1 LNPKPTEETVA
12 KRGRKTAGELEKVES
27 IPARPEPPSDLTEF
41 EKEVWRKAASGLPAD
56 WFGDE
61 TLDLLRLYCRH
72 MLMFEE
78 LTDEVN
84 ANWDELPPSE
94 KVRLLKQREVET
106 RAALSVATKLRIT
119 KQSTVLPDKSKKPDK
134 PSVPWR
140 TRS

>member
-1 LNPKPTEETVA
+1 MAA

-27 IPARPEPPSDLTEF
+27 LPSRPEPPGDLSE
-41 EKEVWRKAASGLPAD
+41 
-56 WFGDE
+56 
-61 TLDLLRLYCRH
+61 
-72 MLMFEE
+72 
-78 LTDEVN
+78 
-84 ANWDELPPSE
+84 WDELEPMD
-94 KVRLLKQREVET
+94 KCRMLKQREVET

>member
-1 LNPKPTEETVA
+1 MAA

-27 IPARPEPPSDLTEF
+27 LPARPEPPDDLTEF
-41 EKEVWRKAASGLPAD
+41 EQEVWRKAASGLPAN

-72 MLMFEE
+72 ILMFEE
-78 LTDEVN
+78 LTDLVN
-84 ANWDELPPSE
+84 EKWEELEPSD
-94 KVRLLKQREVET
+94 KVRLLKQREIET

-119 KQSTVLPDKSKKPDK
+119 KQSTVRAEKSKKPDK

>member
-1 LNPKPTEETVA
+1 MAA
-12 KRGRKTAGELEKVES
+12 KRGRKTAGDLEKVES
-27 IPARPEPPSDLTEF
+27 IAQRPEPPDDLTEF

-84 ANWDELPPSE
+84 ANWDELKSAE

-119 KQSTVLPDKSKKPDK
+119 KQSTVRAEKSKRPGATKA
-134 PSVPWR
+134 PWGNVNR
-140 TRS
+140 